1 MMNRVDVAIIGC
13 GMSGLAAG
21 IRLAHFGWDVCI
33 FERHNAPGG
42 LNSFYSLGGRK
53 FDVGLHA
60 MTNFVRPGV
69 RGSPLG
75 KLLRQLRIDRD
86 ELDLAEQRRSR
97 IAFGETNLLFSNEFE
112 LFESQIGDRFPK
124 QIDGFRRLI
133 RAVRDFDDTRLEQEE
148 ISAREVIGSH
158 LQDPLLIDML
168 LCPLMYYGSASELD
182 MDWTQFVT
190 MAKSIYLE
198 GLCRPFDGVRVVIRA
213 LLERYR
219 QAGGRRRMKCGVRKI
234 ETAEGRVRRLLLDTG
249 EEIEA
254 KQVISSIGLAETGRL
269 LDRPGGSL
277 SANQPGQLSFV
288 ETMTIYREPTEVL
301 GWGGDSVV
309 FFNHGEHF
317 EYVRPDDLVDLRSGV
332 ICFPNNFQ
340 YGDRVPDEGILRVTT
355 LANPAGWMALPEDTY
370 RKEKTEW
377 FSRIQESAE
386 MVLPTPSA
394 DAAASTIATDMFT
407 PRTIRKYTGH
417 INGAVYGSPR
427 KIRNGVTD
435 FSNLYLCGTDQGY
448 LGIIGALL
456 SGISMANLHVLKPKN
471 G

>member
-1 MMNRVDVAIIGC
+1 MNRVDVAIIGC

-21 IRLAHFGWDVCI
+21 IRLAHFGRDVCI

-97 IAFGETNLLFSNEFE
+97 IAFGEANLLFSNEFE
-112 LFESQIGDRFPK
+112 LFESQIEDRFPG

-148 ISAREVIGSH
+148 ISARQVIGTH

-198 GLCRPFDGVRVVIRA
+198 GFCRPFDGVRVVIRA
-213 LLERYR
+213 LLKRYR
-219 QAGGRRRMKCGVRKI
+219 QAGGRRRMKCGVRRI
-234 ETAEGRVRRLLLDTG
+234 ETDEGRVRRLLLENG

-254 KQVISSIGLAETGRL
+254 EQVISSIGLAETGRL
-269 LDRPGGSL
+269 LDRPGKHS
-277 SANQPGQLSFV
+277 STDQPGQLSFV

-301 GWGGDSVV
+301 GWGEDTVV
-309 FFNHGEHF
+309 FFNHGKRF
-317 EYVRPDDLVDLRSGV
+317 EYASPGDLVDPRSGV

-340 YGDRVPDEGILRVTT
+340 YGGRVPDEGIFRVTA

-370 RKEKTEW
+370 RKEKTRW
-377 FSRIQESAE
+377 FKRIQESAQK
-386 MVLPTPSA
+386 VLPPPAA
-394 DAAASTIATDMFT
+394 DLAGSTVATDMFT
-407 PRTIRKYTGH
+407 PRTIRKFTGH

-448 LGIIGALL
+448 LGIVGALL

-471 G
+471 E

>member
-1 MMNRVDVAIIGC
+1 MNRVDVAIIGC

-21 IRLAHFGWDVCI
+21 IRLAHFGRDVCI

-112 LFESQIGDRFPK
+112 LFESQIGDRFPG

-148 ISAREVIGSH
+148 ISARQVIGTY

-190 MAKSIYLE
+190 MDKSIYLE
-198 GLCRPFDGVRVVIRA
+198 GFCRPFDGVRVVIRA

-219 QAGGRRRMKCGVRKI
+219 QAGGRRRMKCGVRRIK
-234 ETAEGRVRRLLLDTG
+234 TGEGMVRRLLLDNG
-249 EEIEA
+249 EEI
-254 KQVISSIGLAETGRL
+254 
-269 LDRPGGSL
+269 
-277 SANQPGQLSFV
+277 
-288 ETMTIYREPTEVL
+288 
-301 GWGGDSVV
+301 
-309 FFNHGEHF
+309 
-317 EYVRPDDLVDLRSGV
+317 
-332 ICFPNNFQ
+332 
-340 YGDRVPDEGILRVTT
+340 
-355 LANPAGWMALPEDTY
+355 
-370 RKEKTEW
+370 
-377 FSRIQESAE
+377 
-386 MVLPTPSA
+386 
-394 DAAASTIATDMFT
+394 ATDFH
-407 PRTIRKYTGH
+407 R
-417 INGAVYGSPR
+417 
-427 KIRNGVTD
+427 
-435 FSNLYLCGTDQGY
+435 
-448 LGIIGALL
+448 
-456 SGISMANLHVLKPKN
+456 
-471 G
+471 